1 VAARP
6 DETKAHQR
14 AGWAAGNYPDIARSI
29 EAVSPEVVMAA
40 GVSAGDDVLDV
51 ATGTGNAALVSAR
64 LGARVT
70 GVDLTPEL
78 LDVARARA
86 AQEGHDID
94 FRAGDAEALPVPDA
108 AFDRVTSVFGTM
120 FAPDHARTA
129 SELLRATR
137 PGGTIAVSAWTP
149 DGLNGAMF
157 VALGA
162 HTPPPPPGF
171 QSPMLWG
178 VEEHVRG
185 LFAGA
190 RVTCRRRRAI
200 DSVRAESPE
209 AWVDYLERTLGPLV
223 LAKRALELEGRW
235 AAARADL
242 VALYA
247 EANEATDGTMAA
259 HPDYL
264 LTVVETPA

>member
-1 VAARP
+1 MTTQP
-6 DETKAHQR
+6 DEAKARQR
-14 AGWAAGNYPDIARSI
+14 AVWATGDYPDIARTI
-29 EAVSPEVVMAA
+29 EAVSPEVVAAA
-40 GVSAGDDVLDV
+40 GVGAGDAVLDV

-78 LDVARARA
+78 LTVARARA
-86 AQEGHDID
+86 AGEGLDIA
-94 FRAGDAEALPVPDA
+94 FTTGDAEALPVHDG
-108 AFDRVTSVFGTM
+108 AFDRVTSVFGAM
-120 FAPDHARTA
+120 FAPDQARTA
-129 SELLRATR
+129 SELLRAAR

-162 HTPPPPPGF
+162 HLPPPPGQ

-178 VEEHVRG
+178 VEEHVRR

-190 RVTCRRRRAI
+190 RVTCERRRATG
-200 DSVRAESPE
+200 SVQADSPE
-209 AWVDYLERTLGPLV
+209 GWVDYLERTLGPLM
-223 LAKRALELEGRW
+223 LAKGALESEGRW
-235 AAARADL
+235 PAARADL

-264 LTVVETPA
+264 LTVVEKPV